1 MTTLEKRKKQEKE
14 FHDVLRT
21 NSFGQRWSLELEE
34 KIQSDPLWDNMKFY
48 SIERLSRERVLSWF
62 QENSP
67 GKRILDYCCGNGDDS
82 LYIARQGAREVVGI
96 DISAVSIQNC
106 RLLAEKLNLPN
117 AHFEVMDAEAM
128 TFPDSSFDILTEYG
142 ALHHLNLDLAYKE
155 MARVLQPKGKAIC
168 VEALGHNF
176 FINYYRRK
184 TPELRTAWEV
194 DHILKKDKIL
204 EARRYF
210 QEVKILGFYHLAC
223 IAAVP
228 FRRTAVFPV
237 LLRTLEVI
245 DSLLLKIPLIKWWA
259 WQIVFVLE
267 KPNKTG

>member
-142 ALHHLNLDLAYKE
+142 ALHHLNLDLEYKE